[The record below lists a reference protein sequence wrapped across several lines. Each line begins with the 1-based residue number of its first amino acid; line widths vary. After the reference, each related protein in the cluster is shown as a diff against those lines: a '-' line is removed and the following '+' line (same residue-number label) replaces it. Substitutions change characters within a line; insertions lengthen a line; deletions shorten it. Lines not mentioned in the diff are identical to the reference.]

1 MWLTVAELIPPRRDE
16 PLIETNGRPS
26 QRFAEYLEG
35 LGGQTNSNTN
45 TVTSLIDSTALALI
59 FNLENRIG
67 SGDFLTSDETGFTVD
82 TDKLSVDMDE
92 A

>member
-1 MWLTVAELIPPRRDE
+1 MADLIPPRRDE
-16 PLIETNGRPS
+16 PLVEIDGRPTLRTS
-26 QRFAEYLEG
+26 EYLESLASQG
-35 LGGQTNSNTN
+35 NSTTN
-45 TVTSLIDSTALALI
+45 TVTSLVDNTALALL
-59 FNLENRIG
+59 FALENRIG